1 MQGKRNIT
9 GRFQQHSDV
18 LVKRWEVSKLLSY
31 KIELGCNDMM
41 FKANLAE
48 SLVSENFENA
58 YINFFVKMNA
68 NSFCK
73 LVFSLKTVSHE
84 LVNDTE

>member
-1 MQGKRNIT
+1 
-9 GRFQQHSDV
+9 
-18 LVKRWEVSKLLSY
+18 
-31 KIELGCNDMM
+31 MM

-58 YINFFVKMNA
+58 YINFIVELNA

-84 LVNDTE
+84 LVNDAE

>member
-1 MQGKRNIT
+1 
-9 GRFQQHSDV
+9 
-18 LVKRWEVSKLLSY
+18 
-31 KIELGCNDMM
+31 MM

-58 YINFFVKMNA
+58 YINFIVKLNA
-68 NSFCK
+68 NSFGK

>member
-1 MQGKRNIT
+1 M
-9 GRFQQHSDV
+9 
-18 LVKRWEVSKLLSY
+18 LSY
-31 KIELGCNDMM
+31 KIELGCNDIM

-58 YINFFVKMNA
+58 SINFFVKLNA

>member
-1 MQGKRNIT
+1 
-9 GRFQQHSDV
+9 
-18 LVKRWEVSKLLSY
+18 
-31 KIELGCNDMM
+31 MM

-58 YINFFVKMNA
+58 YILNFIVKLNA

>member
-1 MQGKRNIT
+1 
-9 GRFQQHSDV
+9 
-18 LVKRWEVSKLLSY
+18 
-31 KIELGCNDMM
+31 MM

-58 YINFFVKMNA
+58 YINFFVKLNA

-84 LVNDTE
+84 QVNDTE